1 MFQLF
6 AINFFQSLH
15 GHPDMVDHFSPA
27 FEEKFQVEDFI
38 TLRAHLGLEGDYTK
52 DGRFTK
58 VALIQF

>member
-1 MFQLF
+1 ME
-6 AINFFQSLH
+6 
-15 GHPDMVDHFSPA
+15 DHFSPA

-58 VALIQF
+58 VVLIQF